1 MILIL
6 QDIGHWYR
14 LLQHRFQLHLS
25 VCVCLF
31 RLHIFS
37 ARCIFTTPKIVFEYQ
52 VQWFKVEV
60 KQIKILYFM
69 FKGHQKLQVKA
80 TGLQGH
86 IEVKLQI
93 R

>member
-37 ARCIFTTPKIVFEYQ
+37 TRCIFTTPKIVFEYQ
-52 VQWFKVEV
+52 VQWF
-60 KQIKILYFM
+60 M
-69 FKGHQKLQVKA
+69 FKGHTNKDIIFHVQRPSEA
-80 TGLQGH
+80 PGQGYWTSRSH
-86 IEVKLQI
+86 
-93 R
+93 RG